1 MLISRLN
8 KKGIA
13 LFIVLGTLLLIVVLA
28 NIILAIILSHSRLT
42 HHQVSRIQAQY
53 ASMAGINYA
62 LEMLRLNSAPWTT
75 AGTYNIC
82 NSNPSCN
89 APAPSGGCTANEP
102 NLPCAVSFIAVTISG
117 SPGAYTVKAKTTYTR
132 PPAS

>member
-1 MLISRLN
+1 MLIPRLN

-13 LFIVLGTLLLIVVLA
+13 LFIVLGTLLLIIVLA
-28 NIILAIILSHSRLT
+28 NIILVIMLSHSRLT
-42 HHQVSRIQAQY
+42 QHQVSRIQAQY
-53 ASMAGINYA
+53 ASMAGLNYA
-62 LEMLRLNSAPWTT
+62 LEMLRLNNAPWTT

-89 APAPSGGCTANEP
+89 TLTPSGGCTANEP
-102 NLPCAVSFIAVTISG
+102 NLPCSVGFVAVTISG
-117 SPGAYTVKAKTTYTR
+117 SPSAYTLRAKTTYIR